1 MTRKSLFRKY
11 FLICSLCVICSLVV
25 LSAVFL
31 FFARNFYE
39 RDKYDTLGRSAQL
52 AAAITAS
59 NYIANQRQFLDEQ
72 TINLAYS
79 IFSTAVGAQFFLV
92 QLDGVLVYYD
102 QAAGIDVAQVRIPQ
116 EIIDQ
121 AVSGGYAATGLLPDI
136 YTEPHHIVGVP
147 VMVDGE
153 PFAVL
158 LAVSPAADLIDFLT
172 DISQMLLISMVAVLI
187 VASIL
192 IFFLTS
198 RMVRPLKLMVDAT
211 QSFSKGDFSK
221 RVPVS
226 GYDEIGQLSMAFNNM
241 ASTLAVTENT
251 RRSFI
256 ANVSHELKTPMT
268 TIGGFVDGILDGTI
282 PEEKRDQYLHVVSN
296 EMGRLSRL
304 VRSMLDTT
312 RIEAGE
318 MELRPVIFDISE
330 TVRQTIFSFEQA
342 IEDKMIEIRG
352 LEEDHVMV
360 LADQDLMHQVVYN
373 LIENAVKFAD
383 QGGYIEIAYRKSE
396 KFTHVAIK
404 NSGAGI
410 NKDEAPHLFERFYKS
425 DRSRSRDKSGVGLG
439 LHIARSI
446 VKYHHGDIMINS
458 AEGEYAEFEFRI
470 PSAPRA

>member
-1 MTRKSLFRKY
+1 MARKSLFRKY
-11 FLICSLCVICSLVV
+11 FLICSICVVSSLLV

-31 FFARNFYE
+31 FFARSFFE

-59 NYIANQRQFLDEQ
+59 NYVANHMQFLDEHI
-72 TINLAYS
+72 TFAYS
-79 IFSTAVGAQFFLV
+79 IFSTTVGAQFFLV

-102 QAAGIDVAQVRIPQ
+102 QAAGIDTLNVRIPQ
-116 EIIDQ
+116 EIIQQ
-121 AVSGGYAATGLLPDI
+121 AITGGYEATGPLPGI

-147 VMVDGE
+147 VSIDGE
-153 PFAVL
+153 PFAVM
-158 LAVSPAADLIDFLT
+158 LAASPADDLIEFL
-172 DISQMLLISMVAVLI
+172 SNMAQMLLISMAAVLI
-187 VASIL
+187 IASIL

-198 RMVRPLKLMVDAT
+198 SMVRPLKQMVDAT
-211 QSFSKGDFSK
+211 QSFAKGDFSK

-226 GYDEIGQLSMAFNNM
+226 GFDEIGQLSMAFNNM
-241 ASTLAVTENT
+241 ASTLAVNEST

-268 TIGGFVDGILDGTI
+268 TIGGFVDGILDGTV
-282 PEEKRDQYLHVVSN
+282 PEEKREQYLHVVSS
-296 EMGRLSRL
+296 EVGRLSRL

-318 MELRPVIFDISE
+318 MELRPVVFDISE
-330 TVRQTIFSFEQA
+330 TVRQIIFTFEQA
-342 IEDKMIEIRG
+342 IEDKMLEIRG
-352 LEEDHVMV
+352 LEKDHVMV

-373 LIENAVKFAD
+373 LMENAVKFAYM
-383 QGGYIEIAYRKSE
+383 GGYIEITYRKSE

-410 NKDEAPHLFERFYKS
+410 NKDEAQHLFERFYKS

-439 LHIARSI
+439 LHIARSL
-446 VKYHHGDIMINS
+446 VNFHHGDITIRS
-458 AEGEYAEFEFRI
+458 VEGQYAEFEFHI
-470 PSAPRA
+470 PSAPKA